1 MVKNILITRP
11 KMDSDILSKELR
23 SIGFIPTQSPVI
35 EVNYLNP
42 DLPKLN
48 DFSYVIFSSKNGIRA
63 YAQKFPDRNLGI
75 FVVASSCQPVEGGER
90 NEMLVTMP
98 ENWGVYNG
106 GHTSKQILEHRKK
119 DDGTFIDDFDAHV
132 SLGCIEPQ
140 YSGTFSVQ
148 DGYYEMLYEL
158 GGNQDLSES
167 DIYISYPDD
176 NTINYDYGDVL
187 WTYKLDLNL

>member
-75 FVVASSCQPVEGGER
+75 FVVGEGSAE
-90 NEMLVTMP
+90 EA
-98 ENWGVYNG
+98 Y
-106 GHTSKQILEHRKK
+106 KQ
-119 DDGTFIDDFDAHV
+119 G
-132 SLGCIEPQ
+132 
-140 YSGTFSVQ
+140 
-148 DGYYEMLYEL
+148 
-158 GGNQDLSES
+158 
-167 DIYISYPDD
+167 
-176 NTINYDYGDVL
+176 
-187 WTYKLDLNL
+187 